1 MGLLLGRAV
10 AVVVCSVQSAMAAC
24 SCGAKMSSS
33 SPNGTEAVTETMSPS
48 ANKGLLKAMTL
59 PDIHIEHVSKSCDG
73 TTTLLNGDEMSLGS
87 HLIDLPHEA
96 AICAKI
102 NHLDFKADANAT
114 YDNPIELPER
124 FRNNSSTKRNAD
136 KYVQNKIDGG
146 SYSDLTWSS
155 SRNIRTDMSR
165 AILWIHHELVSV

>member
-1 MGLLLGRAV
+1 
-10 AVVVCSVQSAMAAC
+10 
-24 SCGAKMSSS
+24 MSS
-33 SPNGTEAVTETMSPS
+33 S

-87 HLIDLPHEA
+87 HFMDA

-102 NHLDFKADANAT
+102 NHLDFKADVNAT

-124 FRNNSSTKRNAD
+124 FRINFSAKANVD
-136 KYVQNKIDGG
+136 KYVQNKSGWWFIF
-146 SYSDLTWSS
+146 
-155 SRNIRTDMSR
+155 
-165 AILWIHHELVSV
+165 

>member
-10 AVVVCSVQSAMAAC
+10 AVVVCNVQSAMAAC
-24 SCGAKMSSS
+24 SCGGKMSSS
-33 SPNGTEAVTETMSPS
+33 SNGAEAVAEKMSPS
-48 ANKGLLKAMTL
+48 ANKGLLKAVTL

-87 HLIDLPHEA
+87 HFMDA

-102 NHLDFKADANAT
+102 NHLDFKADVNAT

-124 FRNNSSTKRNAD
+124 FRNNFSAKTNVD
-136 KYVQNKIDGG
+136 KYIQNKMDGG
-146 SYSDLTWSS
+146 SYSDLTWAS
-155 SRNIRTDMSR
+155 SRNICTDMSR